1 MQKIQGYE
9 HYFVTT
15 DGKIFSQA
23 YGSLKELSPW
33 LDSKKRYFMIDLSK
47 KGTVYKHLVHRLVAQ
62 AYIPNPD
69 NLPEVNHKDGNCQ
82 NNHVSNLEW
91 VTRQEN
97 INHSLLTH
105 SPVRNFK
112 ECFLYYENEF
122 IGEFQSIA
130 AAARYANE
138 KTGASISSLSKYYTA
153 NGYTIVKK
161 SNDHPERE

>member
-1 MQKIQGYE
+1 MKKIQGYE
-9 HYFVTT
+9 HYFVTA

-23 YGSLKELSPW
+23 YGSLTELSPW
-33 LDSKKRYFMIDLSK
+33 LDSKKRYFMIGLSK
-47 KGTVYKHLVHRLVAQ
+47 KGVVYKHLVHRLVAQ
-62 AYIPNPD
+62 AYVPNPD

-97 INHSLLTH
+97 VNHSLLTH

-122 IGEFQSIA
+122 IGEFPSIA

-138 KTGASISSLSKYYTA
+138 KTGASVSSLRKYYTA

>member
-1 MQKIQGYE
+1 MKKIQGYE
-9 HYFVTT
+9 HYFITE

-23 YGSLKELSPW
+23 YGSLKERSLW

-47 KGTVYKHLVHRLVAQ
+47 NGAVYKHLVHRLVAQ

-69 NLPEVNHKDGNCQ
+69 NLPEVNHKDGDCQ
-82 NNHVSNLEW
+82 NNHVNNLEW

-105 SPVRNFK
+105 SSVRNFK
-112 ECFLYYENEF
+112 ECFLYYENEM
-122 IGEFQSIA
+122 IGEFPSIA

-138 KTGASISSLSKYYTA
+138 KTGASISSLTKYYTA